1 MNGIAEDLAVHA
13 LIIYLNPYDIIMHLT
28 VADQVVAA
36 MGEEDSIGP
45 EDTVVAD
52 DVIVDIRGSSIVEV
66 VRIPAMVIDV
76 VILKETVMA

>member
-1 MNGIAEDLAVHA
+1 LAVRA
-13 LIIYLNPYDIIMHLT
+13 PIIYLNPYGILIHLT

-36 MGEEDSIGP
+36 MGEDDSTGH

-52 DVIVDIRGSSIVEV
+52 DDIVDIRGSSIVDV
-66 VRIPAMVIDV
+66 VRIPVMVIDV

>member
-1 MNGIAEDLAVHA
+1 M
-13 LIIYLNPYDIIMHLT
+13 NPYAILIHLT

-36 MGEEDSIGP
+36 MGEDDSTGH

-52 DVIVDIRGSSIVEV
+52 DVIVDIRGSCIVDM

-76 VILKETVMA
+76 VIIKETVMA